1 MSIVRRS
8 NAAINALVYEHKLA
22 EREIANQAPK
32 RLVSAERAREIRQL
46 KSQLSN
52 ARVNSK
58 VYLEINTK
66 LNRIYIEEMEADEAF
81 AREHA
86 I

>member
-1 MSIVRRS
+1 MSTLTNAQI
-8 NAAINALVYEHKLA
+8 NAALKAHKLA
-22 EREIANQAPK
+22 EQEAKAQKPQ
-32 RLVSAERAREIRQL
+32 RLVPEERAREIRSL
-46 KSQLSN
+46 KSQLRN

-58 VYLEINTK
+58 VYLEVNTK

-86 I
+86 

>member
-1 MSIVRRS
+1 MPIVRRS
-8 NAAINALVYEHKLA
+8 DAAINALVYEHKLA
-22 EREIANQAPK
+22 EREAANQKPK
-32 RLVSAERAREIRQL
+32 RLVSQERAREIRQL
-46 KSQLSN
+46 RSQLSN

-58 VYLEINTK
+58 VYLEVNTK

-86 I
+86 M